1 MNYKRQINRKGVT
14 LIVVIFAMMILGILG
29 WTLAAMLATDF
40 QANLRSFDSEKAL
53 YLADAG
59 KEWALRKLLSN
70 SSWNT
75 SSDSYCNQSSDW
87 LLHNLNGGQYE
98 VCCRGNQT
106 GEDAFTVV
114 EIAGYVPQKT
124 NYLAMRKVK
133 FLVNAGR
140 FRYVA
145 QTKDLFDWSAVNK
158 TAGDSYFNGHIQ
170 AGHYDGNGD
179 GIYDE
184 LGVDY
189 RGPPNELPVDNSAIP
204 RDRLLASQPYPD
216 IDMNY
221 YRAQAQSQGNLWPE
235 NWVASEAQITG
246 RHTQG
251 SRTHI
256 VVNAPIF
263 SVPDSQWRNNIVR
276 NIEPGRA
283 WNGVDWRVIRDREN
297 NNEVEVNDFS
307 DWQIGDTI
315 RIGRRFYQNEGNGDI
330 FYVQKADVLIDVQND
345 DITMITI
352 RRSGIVVEGDIVIKG
367 SNGLTF
373 SDRVWRTDI
382 WPALGTENGNIT
394 SLDAPYGSTN
404 SERRSR
410 RNFDNTIYS
419 KNGTIDWN
427 YLEGEAVIGN
437 KIIFHNSIRLNYDPY
452 ESSFSG
458 FGWGVAKRDW
468 VEE

>member
-1 MNYKRQINRKGVT
+1 M
-14 LIVVIFAMMILGILG
+14 VVIFAMMIFAILG

-53 YLADAG
+53 YLAEAG

-75 SSDSYCNQSSDW
+75 SNDSYCDQTSDW
-87 LLHNLNGGQYE
+87 LLHNLSGGQYE

-106 GEDAFTVV
+106 GENASVV
-114 EIAGYVPQKT
+114 IESTGYVPGKT

-145 QTKDLFDWSAVNK
+145 QTKDLFDWSAI
-158 TAGDSYFNGHIQ
+158 TTDSYFNGSMQ
-170 AGHYDGNGD
+170 CGHYEGNAN

-184 LGVDY
+184 LGIDY
-189 RGPPNELPVDNSAIP
+189 QGPPNELPPDNSANN
-204 RDRLLASQPYPD
+204 RDRLLASQPFPN

-221 YRAQAQSQGNLWPE
+221 YRQQAQAQGNLWPT

-246 RHTQG
+246 MHPAG
-251 SRTHI
+251 KRTHI
-256 VVNAPIF
+256 VVYPPIF
-263 SVPDSQWRNNIVR
+263 SNPAGQWDNNIIR
-276 NIEPGRA
+276 NISRERNWDNA
-283 WNGVDWRVIRDREN
+283 DWRVIRKQRDD
-297 NNEVEVNDFS
+297 NEVEVDDSS

-315 RIGRRFYQNEGNGDI
+315 RIGRYFASSTGNQGWSTL
-330 FYVQKADVLIDVQND
+330 FYVQGADVLIDVQEQ
-345 DITMITI
+345 DITL
-352 RRSGIVVEGDIVIKG
+352 RRVGIVAEGDIVIKG
-367 SNGLTF
+367 SKMLWVT
-373 SDRVWRTDI
+373 DRVKQTDI
-382 WPALGTENGNIT
+382 YPALGTENGNIT
-394 SLDAPYGSTN
+394 SLDTPYGSTN
-404 SERRSR
+404 SERRAR

-427 YLEGEAVIGN
+427 YLDGEAVIGN
-437 KIIFHNSIRLNYDPY
+437 RIIFHNSIRLNYDPL